1 MPAISAGIFFIKER
15 RKDMKKIISA
25 IAAFAVVLSSL
36 VVSPFA
42 ADEKTVSLRIEGKN
56 ETYFYGDVTT
66 NASTVAELMNE
77 VDAAN
82 DNLTITNPTGT
93 YITAING
100 DVAGS
105 VAPKYWDG
113 WNDIIN
119 GVAPSVGI
127 GEQQIKD
134 GDVIVFYYADEFGSH
149 GFARP
154 AADLSKLG
162 DREITFTSDAYAE
175 DFSLITV
182 PVEGAKVTWDGKEYV
197 TDADGKIVIDKAD
210 FTVGDHSV
218 GISKVAEDGVPLVLR
233 FASDY
238 KITVT
243 ADMVKAEAPAVT
255 EPETKPAKPA
265 EDVPSGDT
273 GYVYFAV
280 VAIIAAAGIA
290 AVSKKRAYEK

>member
-1 MPAISAGIFFIKER
+1 
-15 RKDMKKIISA
+15 MKKIISA

-42 ADEKTVSLRIEGKN
+42 ADEKTVSLRIEGKS

-100 DVAGS
+100 DVEET
-105 VAPKYWDG
+105 VEEKNFYG
-113 WNDIIN
+113 WMDLVN

-154 AADLSKLG
+154 VADLSKLG
-162 DREITFTSDAYAE
+162 DREITFTSDAHDK
-175 DFSLITV
+175 DFNPITV

-255 EPETKPAKPA
+255 EPETKPA

-273 GYVYFAV
+273 GYVYFVV

>member
-1 MPAISAGIFFIKER
+1 
-15 RKDMKKIISA
+15 MKKIISA

-42 ADEKTVSLRIEGKN
+42 ADEKTVSLRIEGKS

-82 DNLTITNPTGT
+82 DNLTISKISGAYGD
-93 YITAING
+93 YIDAING
-100 DVAGS
+100 DKAGS
-105 VAPKYWDG
+105 IEPAKGDG
-113 WNDIIN
+113 WMDLVN

-127 GEQQIKD
+127 GEQQIND

-154 AADLSKLG
+154 VADLSKLG

-175 DFSLITV
+175 DFSRITV

>member
-1 MPAISAGIFFIKER
+1 
-15 RKDMKKIISA
+15 MKKIISA

-42 ADEKTVSLRIEGKN
+42 ADEKTVSLRIEGKS

-66 NASTVAELMNE
+66 NASTVAELMDE

-113 WNDIIN
+113 WLYMVND
-119 GVAPSVGI
+119 VESSVGI
-127 GEQQIKD
+127 GVQQIKD
-134 GDVIVFYYADEFGSH
+134 GDVIVFYYSDEYGSH
-149 GFARP
+149 GFAKP
-154 AADLSKLG
+154 VADLSKLG
-162 DREITFTSDAYAE
+162 DREITFTSE
-175 DFSLITV
+175 DNSHITV

-197 TDADGKIVIDKAD
+197 TDADGKIVIEKAD

-233 FASDY
+233 FAPDY

-255 EPETKPAKPA
+255 EPDTKPA

>member
-1 MPAISAGIFFIKER
+1 
-15 RKDMKKIISA
+15 MKKIISA

-42 ADEKTVSLRIEGKN
+42 ADEKTVSLRIEGKS

-113 WNDIIN
+113 WLYLVN
-119 GVAPSVGI
+119 GVELGVPI
-127 GEQQIKD
+127 GEQQIND
-134 GDVIVFYYADEFGSH
+134 GDVIVFYYSDEYGSH
-149 GFARP
+149 GFAKP
-154 AADLSKLG
+154 VADLSKLG
-162 DREITFTSDAYAE
+162 DREITFTSDAHDK
-175 DFSLITV
+175 DFNPITV

-255 EPETKPAKPA
+255 EPETKPA

>member
-1 MPAISAGIFFIKER
+1 
-15 RKDMKKIISA
+15 MKKIISA

-42 ADEKTVSLRIEGKN
+42 ADEKTVSLRIEGKS

-66 NASTVAELMNE
+66 SASTVAELMDE
-77 VDAAN
+77 VAAAN
-82 DNLTITNPTGT
+82 DNLTISNPSGN
-93 YITAING
+93 YIEAING
-100 DVAGS
+100 DKAGTIE
-105 VAPKYWDG
+105 PIKYDG
-113 WNDIIN
+113 WSDMIN

-127 GEQQIKD
+127 GEQQVND
-134 GDVIVFYYADEFGSH
+134 GDVIVFYYSDEWGSH
-149 GFARP
+149 GFAKP
-154 AADLSKLG
+154 VADLSKLS
-162 DREITFTSDAYAE
+162 DREIAFTSEAYAE
-175 DFSLITV
+175 DYSLITV

-210 FTVGDHSV
+210 FTAGDHSV

-233 FASDY
+233 FPSDY

-243 ADMVKAEAPAVT
+243 ADMVKAETPAVT
-255 EPETKPAKPA
+255 EPETKPA